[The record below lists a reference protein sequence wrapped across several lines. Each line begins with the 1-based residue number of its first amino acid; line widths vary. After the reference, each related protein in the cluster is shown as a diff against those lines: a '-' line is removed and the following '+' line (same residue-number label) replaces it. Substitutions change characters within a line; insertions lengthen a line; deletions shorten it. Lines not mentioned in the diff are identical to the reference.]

1 MSEATVMLEGIKQ
14 GGPKA
19 AAKLLALVYEDLR
32 RLADQKMA
40 QEPPGHILQSTAL
53 VHEAW
58 LRLTINGPPKFA
70 NRAHF
75 FSIAAEA
82 MRRILIERARRRQAV
97 RHGGGH
103 VRVDFE
109 EALIANPADDA
120 QILAVNDSIEKLAVE
135 HPLHARVVKLRY
147 FAGLSNEEIS
157 AAMNI
162 SVSTVKNYWT
172 FSRAWLFDEITS
184 K

>member
-1 MSEATVMLEGIKQ
+1 LNETIVMLEAIEQ
-14 GGPKA
+14 GGPEA

-40 QEPPGHILQSTAL
+40 QEPPGHTLQSTAL

-58 LRLTINGPPKFA
+58 LRLTVNCPPKFES
-70 NRAHF
+70 RAHF

-97 RHGGGH
+97 RHGGGQ
-103 VRVDFE
+103 VRIDFKE
-109 EALIANPADDA
+109 GLIANPADEA
-120 QILAVNDSIEKLAVE
+120 QMLAVNDSLEKLAVE

-147 FAGLSNEEIS
+147 FAGLTNEEIS